1 MQVTQ
6 TLNEGLKRGYTF
18 TLTAAELDAKV
29 KAKLSEAQP
38 EIAMKGF
45 RKGKVPM
52 ALLRKQYGPKL
63 LGEAMQEE
71 IDGAVQRH
79 LEAHE
84 DRPAMQPQIK
94 MSNENWKEGDDVV
107 VDVAYEKLPAVPEV
121 DLTALELTRMVV
133 KADDAAVDE
142 ALANLARTAKAFD
155 DRKKG
160 AKAETG
166 DQVVIDFIGR
176 VDGEAFEGGT
186 ATDYPLELGS
196 NSFIPGFED
205 GLVGVAVDEER
216 EVAVTFPATY
226 QAAALAGKAAVF
238 ACTVKA
244 VKEPKA
250 AEIDD
255 AFAKQYGA
263 DDLAGLR
270 TQIGESLERE
280 YVGAARTIAKR
291 ALLDRLDAL
300 VSFDLPPS
308 LVQAEADQIAHQ
320 LWHEDHPEEQGHNHD
335 AVEATEAH
343 QKLAVRRVKLGLLLA
358 EIGQKAQVKVTDAEL
373 TQAVM
378 TQARQY
384 RGQERQFFDYIQKN
398 TAARQQIQAP
408 IFEEKV
414 IDLIFGLAR
423 LTEVA
428 SSKDELKAAV
438 DALEVE

>member
-6 TLNEGLKRGYTF
+6 TLNEGLKRAYTF

-52 ALLRKQYGPKL
+52 ALLRKQHGPRL

-71 IDGAVQRH
+71 IDGAVSRH
-79 LEAHE
+79 LEANA

-94 MSNENWKEGDDVV
+94 MTNENWKEGDDVV
-107 VDVAYEKLPAVPEV
+107 VDVVYETLPAVPEV
-121 DLTALELTRMVV
+121 DLTALDLSRMVV

-142 ALANLARTAKAFD
+142 ALTNLASTAKAFE
-155 DRKKG
+155 DRKKASK
-160 AKAETG
+160 AKSG
-166 DQVVIDFIGR
+166 DQVVIDFVGR

-196 NSFIPGFED
+196 NSFIPGFEE
-205 GLVGVAVDEER
+205 GLIGVKVDDER
-216 EVAVTFPATY
+216 DVAVTFPENY
-226 QAAALAGKAAVF
+226 QAANLAGKAAVF
-238 ACTVKA
+238 ACTIKA

-263 DDLAGLR
+263 DDLEGLK
-270 TQIGESLERE
+270 TQIRDSLERE
-280 YVGAARTIAKR
+280 YTGAARTIAKR

-300 VSFDLPPS
+300 VEFDLPPS
-308 LVQAEADQIAHQ
+308 LVQVEADQIAHQ
-320 LWHEDHPEEQGHNHD
+320 LWHEEHPEVQGHNHD
-335 AVEATEAH
+335 TIEATEDH
-343 QKLAVRRVKLGLLLA
+343 HKLAVRRVKLGLLLA
-358 EIGQKAQVKVTDAEL
+358 EIGQKAEVKVTDAEL

-384 RGQERQFFDYIQKN
+384 RGQERQFFEYIQKN
-398 TAARQQIQAP
+398 AGARQQIQAP

-414 IDLIFGLAR
+414 IDHIFGLAR
-423 LTEVA
+423 VTEVDT
-428 SSKDELKAAV
+428 SKDELKAAV
-438 DALEVE
+438 DALEQE